1 MNEKQ
6 MADGVKLILQGMGV
20 DLKDPNFKDTPRRVA
35 KMYREMLTPK
45 DSNWS
50 TFPAS
55 TSDMI
60 LLRGHKVI
68 GLCPHHLQPVE
79 FTCHVGYVPNK
90 LTVGISKLAR
100 VVEVQL
106 DMPIM
111 QEDLAHDIANALDE
125 KLQPKGVGV
134 VITGIHGCMRFR
146 GVMSDGDVVV
156 SAMKGILLLNPAA
169 RSEFLQLIGRP

>member
-1 MNEKQ
+1 
-6 MADGVKLILQGMGV
+6 
-20 DLKDPNFKDTPRRVA
+20 
-35 KMYREMLTPK
+35 
-45 DSNWS
+45 
-50 TFPAS
+50 
-55 TSDMI
+55 
-60 LLRGHKVI
+60 
-68 GLCPHHLQPVE
+68 
-79 FTCHVGYVPNK
+79 
-90 LTVGISKLAR
+90 
-100 VVEVQL
+100 VEVQL

>member
-55 TSDMI
+55 ARITCSRSNSRVTSATS
-60 LLRGHKVI
+60 R
-68 GLCPHHLQPVE
+68 
-79 FTCHVGYVPNK
+79 T
-90 LTVGISKLAR
+90 S
-100 VVEVQL
+100 
-106 DMPIM
+106 
-111 QEDLAHDIANALDE
+111 
-125 KLQPKGVGV
+125 
-134 VITGIHGCMRFR
+134 
-146 GVMSDGDVVV
+146 
-156 SAMKGILLLNPAA
+156 
-169 RSEFLQLIGRP
+169 